1 MNPQEMPPKTP
12 AEAAPSVTPES
23 TSPPPGNVVTP
34 ALPQQRTRSGRI
46 VKQPERWSP
55 QERCEDDYASD
66 EYDSDESSLH
76 TSDDECDTDDISSE
90 SDADEDGNLAGFVV
104 KSDDDCT
111 DSDVS
116 ATGGSGSEEESCADD
131 A

>member
-1 MNPQEMPPKTP
+1 MNRQEMPPKTP
-12 AEAAPSVTPES
+12 VVEAPSAIPVSITPPQDSEA
-23 TSPPPGNVVTP
+23 TP
-34 ALPQQRTRSGRI
+34 VRPQLRTRSGRT
-46 VKQPERWSP
+46 VKAPERYSP
-55 QERCEDDYASD
+55 QEVCDDDYAPD

-104 KSDDDCT
+104 KSDDEDI

-116 ATGGSGSEEESCADD
+116 ASGGDGSEIDSGDE
-131 A
+131 

>member
-1 MNPQEMPPKTP
+1 MNLQAMPPKTHV
-12 AEAAPSVTPES
+12 EVVPSVTPES
-23 TSPPPGNVVTP
+23 ISPPPGNVVTP
-34 ALPQQRTRSGRI
+34 APSQQRTRSGRI

-76 TSDDECDTDDISSE
+76 TSDDECDTEDISSE

-104 KSDDDCT
+104 KSDDEDI

-116 ATGGSGSEEESCADD
+116 ASGGSGSEEESCADD

>member
-1 MNPQEMPPKTP
+1 MIHQGMPPKTP
-12 AEAAPSVTPES
+12 VVAAPSATPES
-23 TSPPPGNVVTP
+23 TSPPQGNVETP
-34 ALPQQRTRSGRI
+34 ALPQLRTRSGRI
-46 VKQPERWSP
+46 VKPPERWSP

-76 TSDDECDTDDISSE
+76 TSDDECDSEDISSE

-104 KSDDDCT
+104 KSDDEDI

-116 ATGGSGSEEESCADD
+116 ASGGDGSEIDSGDE
-131 A
+131 

>member
-1 MNPQEMPPKTP
+1 MKIQTMPPRTP
-12 AEAAPSVTPES
+12 VVEGPSATPPS
-23 TSPPPGNVVTP
+23 TSQLPGSEETP
-34 ALPQQRTRSGRI
+34 VRPQQKTRSGRI
-46 VKQPERWSP
+46 VKAPERWSP

-76 TSDDECDTDDISSE
+76 TSDDECDTEDISSE

-104 KSDDDCT
+104 KSDDEDI

-116 ATGGSGSEEESCADD
+116 APGGDGSEIDSGDE
-131 A
+131 

>member
-1 MNPQEMPPKTP
+1 MTKQDMPSKTP
-12 AEAAPSVTPES
+12 AEEAPSAIPES
-23 TSPPPGNVVTP
+23 ITPTPDSAATSV
-34 ALPQQRTRSGRI
+34 LPQQRTRSGRI
-46 VKQPERWSP
+46 VKAPERYSP
-55 QERCEDDYASD
+55 QEVCDDDYAPE

-104 KSDDDCT
+104 KSDDEDT

-116 ATGGSGSEEESCADD
+116 APGGDGSEIDSGDE
-131 A
+131 

>member
-12 AEAAPSVTPES
+12 AEAAPSATPES
-23 TSPPPGNVVTP
+23 TSPPQDNAATP
-34 ALPQQRTRSGRI
+34 ALPQLRTRSGRI
-46 VKQPERWSP
+46 VKAPERWSP

-104 KSDDDCT
+104 KSDDEDI

-116 ATGGSGSEEESCADD
+116 ASGGDGSEIDSGDE
-131 A
+131 

>member
-1 MNPQEMPPKTP
+1 
-12 AEAAPSVTPES
+12 
-23 TSPPPGNVVTP
+23 
-34 ALPQQRTRSGRI
+34 
-46 VKQPERWSP
+46 VKAPERWSP

-104 KSDDDCT
+104 KSDDEDI

-116 ATGGSGSEEESCADD
+116 ASGGDGSEIDSGDE
-131 A
+131 

>member
-1 MNPQEMPPKTP
+1 M
-12 AEAAPSVTPES
+12 
-23 TSPPPGNVVTP
+23 
-34 ALPQQRTRSGRI
+34 
-46 VKQPERWSP
+46 
-55 QERCEDDYASD
+55 CDDDYAPE

-104 KSDDDCT
+104 KSDDEDT

-116 ATGGSGSEEESCADD
+116 APGGDGSEIDSGDE
-131 A
+131 